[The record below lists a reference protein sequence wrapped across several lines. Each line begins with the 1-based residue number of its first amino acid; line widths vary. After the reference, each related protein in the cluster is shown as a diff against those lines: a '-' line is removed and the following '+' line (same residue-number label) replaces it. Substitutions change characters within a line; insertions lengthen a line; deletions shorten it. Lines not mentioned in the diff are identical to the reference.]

1 LPAGEGAGAF
11 FGDLF
16 CRRQISSKACTPG
29 GAGKLPDFSPWRVPE
44 QKGESPRNAGPGIGT
59 MFITP
64 NRTHLK

>member
-1 LPAGEGAGAF
+1 VQE
-11 FGDLF
+11 
-16 CRRQISSKACTPG
+16 SSRVLA
-29 GAGKLPDFSPWRVPE
+29 PWRVPE